1 MSDDDGFEIPES
13 VELPI
18 DGILDLHSFRPAEVK
33 FLIPDYLAECRKRG
47 IFEVRII
54 HGKGLGKLQR
64 SVHALLGRLPEVVQ
78 FRLAGEDRG
87 GWGATLVRLQ
97 APDDA
102 QSPAG
107 QESPETQNRSEP
119 ET

>member
-1 MSDDDGFEIPES
+1 MSDDDGFDIPDS
-13 VELPI
+13 IELPI
-18 DGILDLHSFRPAEVK
+18 DGILDLHSFRPADVK
-33 FLIPDYLAECRKRG
+33 FLIPDYLTECRKRG

-64 SVHALLGRLPEVVQ
+64 SVHAILGRLPDVVH
-78 FRLAGEDRG
+78 FRLAGEARG

-97 APDDA
+97 VPDEA
-102 QSPAG
+102 QSSAG
-107 QESPETQNRSEP
+107 QDSPEALDRSEP